1 MLLWQG
7 VGAMRRLRALACGV
21 LSLCGPG
28 FAAQVNWDAS
38 LREMGYLFLHISNIN
53 VVNGL
58 NLTREQAVRLMQ
70 LALQVEEVAAPP
82 PAFRAAL
89 PPELEEARRAWLD
102 LRALLLK
109 GEPIPGELEERVNRG
124 RVAVSTV
131 VRATLRPVPA
141 AINTHCVSCHTAP
154 APRQGEPMTA
164 PAGSGTKK
172 LLDLAHLEGI
182 YGKRGIVKF
191 AQLAQQVNDTLT
203 QPQRAILD
211 RFACCL
217 VPPQNLK
224 DPVRAGQAEAGDK
237 ALGLLRNVRSC
248 PEALWPLMREGIL
261 AHVDY
266 FTAAVSPGAGAA
278 RKAAA
283 RDTVAKALD
292 RARKCTDI
300 EFEMEKDA
308 LAKAAHDAI
317 VPAPGEGPYKAAFF
331 LLIPG
336 SSRVYAAY
344 LKRLM

>member
-1 MLLWQG
+1 MSGVAAVKRLL
-7 VGAMRRLRALACGV
+7 ALACCVFSQSGPV
-21 LSLCGPG
+21 LAG
-28 FAAQVNWDAS
+28 QVNWDAS

-58 NLTREQAVRLMQ
+58 NLTREQAGRLMQ

-82 PAFRAAL
+82 PTFRAAM
-89 PPELEEARRAWLD
+89 PPELEEVRKSWLE

-109 GEPIPGELEERVNRG
+109 GEAVPKELEDRVNQG
-124 RVAVSTV
+124 RVVESKI
-131 VRATLRPVPA
+131 VRSTLRSVPA
-141 AINTHCVSCHTAP
+141 AINTNCVSCHAAP
-154 APRQGEPMTA
+154 SPGQSEPMSA

-172 LLDLAHLEGI
+172 LLDLAHLEGV
-182 YGKRGIVKF
+182 YGKRGIWKF
-191 AQLAQQVNDTLT
+191 VQLSQQVNDLLT
-203 QPQRAILD
+203 EPQRAILD

-217 VPPQNLK
+217 VPPQKLS

-237 ALGLLRNVRSC
+237 ALDLLRKVRSC

-266 FTAAVSPGAGAA
+266 FAAAVSPGAGAA
-278 RKAAA
+278 RKASA
-283 RDTVAKALD
+283 RGTVAKALD
-292 RARKCTDI
+292 RARTCTDV

-331 LLIPG
+331 LLLPG

-344 LKRLM
+344 LKRLK